1 MADLYNWKRMSEISG
16 LFSSINWHWAWL
28 IVATFLAGGLNAVA
42 GGGSFLS
49 FPALLGM
56 GIQPIQ
62 ANATNTIALWPGQIF
77 SIAAYWPNVRK
88 NVPSALLMGAAG
100 LVGGTTG
107 AEVLLHT
114 PQRLFM
120 QLVPWLLLVAAML
133 FAISGPVSRWLER
146 RKGRMATPPKP
157 KRLLLFLA
165 VLVVSFYVGYFGAGA
180 GFLFITVL
188 ALFGYQDMHLINAL
202 KVVANS
208 MANGIAFVVFV
219 TNNQVV
225 WRYCLLAM
233 IACAI
238 GGYTTAR
245 LAPRVPQPVMRGI
258 VVAVGLSMA
267 AWFFYKQ

>member
-1 MADLYNWKRMSEISG
+1 
-16 LFSSINWHWAWL
+16 
-28 IVATFLAGGLNAVA
+28 
-42 GGGSFLS
+42 
-49 FPALLGM
+49 
-56 GIQPIQ
+56 
-62 ANATNTIALWPGQIF
+62 
-77 SIAAYWPNVRK
+77 
-88 NVPSALLMGAAG
+88 MGAAG

-146 RKGRMATPPKP
+146 RKGRLKTPPKP
-157 KRLLLFLA
+157 KRVPLFLA
-165 VLVVSFYVGYFGAGA
+165 ALVVSFYVGYFGAGA

-188 ALFGYQDMHLINAL
+188 ALFGYQDMHVINAM
-202 KVVANS
+202 KVVANT

-245 LAPRVPQPVMRGI
+245 LAPRVPQPVLRGI
-258 VVAVGLSMA
+258 VVVLGLSMA
-267 AWFFYKQ
+267 AWFFYRQ